1 MEMNDEFI
9 NNLLVEIN
17 DLIVYYELILIKN
30 LFVEY

>member
-1 MEMNDEFI
+1 MKSFI

-17 DLIVYYELILIKN
+17 DLNIVYYELILIKN

>member
-17 DLIVYYELILIKN
+17 DLIVYYELILVKN

>member
-1 MEMNDEFI
+1 MEMNDEF

-30 LFVEY
+30 L